1 MGASLARRKGDVR
14 ALPPPQHRTPD
25 WTTGMKAKWRN
36 EAGKRRIN
44 QAAQEGHGPV
54 TDRRYGRSLG
64 AKFDQ
69 VLSPKAS
76 VDACWIPYWKAK
88 KKVRK
93 DNAERPMDSINP
105 QIKRLWKQ
113 IYERTNLESLGH
125 IENGFGNGDP
135 AELLSGPNSSWEP
148 YSGLA
153 WYVAEIE
160 RIYENCRTQIELGES
175 GRAAH
180 HAFRLGMLF
189 QEFQHME
196 SAGEFFDKAVAVK
209 RAQQNAGSST
219 MRVSVEQRQA
229 TYKKYRDAGVRKTA
243 AAESAA
249 NDLLV
254 SPSTIRNAFGGR
266 LP

>member
-1 MGASLARRKGDVR
+1 
-14 ALPPPQHRTPD
+14 
-25 WTTGMKAKWRN
+25 MKAKWRN

-54 TDRRYGRSLG
+54 TDRRYGRGLG

-69 VLSPKAS
+69 VLASKAS

-93 DNAERPMDSINP
+93 DSAERPMDSINP
-105 QIKRLWKQ
+105 QIKGLWKQ
-113 IYERTNLESLGH
+113 IYERANLESLGH

-135 AELLSGPNSSWEP
+135 ADLLSGPNSSWEP
-148 YSGLA
+148 FSGLA

-196 SAGEFFDKAVAVK
+196 SAGEFFDKSVATK
-209 RAQQNAGSST
+209 LAQKSSGSAS
-219 MRVSVEQRQA
+219 MKVSVELRKA
-229 TYKKYRDAGVRKTA
+229 TYQKYLNNGDKHTEATNNAALELGV
-243 AAESAA
+243 SA
-249 NDLLV
+249 
-254 SPSTIRNAFGGR
+254 STIRNA
-266 LP
+266 LKE